1 MIWRSIREW
10 EALSISESGGD
21 NVVTRRQADQLL
33 AAARH
38 AQASLQLGGA
48 ETSRILVDGV
58 RQLRAQQVV
67 GVVAAPNIAL
77 EILPKIDGLEE
88 DATRNNL
95 IRMLARTLDL
105 KIAHGALASLD
116 WQRKS
121 LLELLI
127 RLFSDRLFEAIHRGL
142 TRRYVPR
149 EGDRSALRGRLNVVR
164 QFTALAVAPQ
174 RLACRFHELSADIPL
189 NQVLKAAVTN
199 LRRISRL
206 PENQRRLSEL
216 ELVFADVAAVSIN
229 RLPWHQI
236 ILDRTNTAYHDLIV
250 ISELLLGKRFQ
261 TTSAGP
267 GVGFSLLF
275 EMNTLFEKFIGL
287 SLKAAARNSGVRIT
301 LQAPRSH
308 ALLEIVS
315 GEKRFMTKPDIVI
328 QIDGKPIMIIDTK
341 WKRLS
346 PEIDDPKHG
355 ISQSDVY
362 QMMAYA
368 HVYQVKNLLL
378 LYPHHAELGADA
390 GILCDHKIMGTDD
403 TRLRVATVD
412 LSNLDDFSLRLR
424 TLVWNLLGKAN

>member
-1 MIWRSIREW
+1 
-10 EALSISESGGD
+10 
-21 NVVTRRQADQLL
+21 
-33 AAARH
+33 
-38 AQASLQLGGA
+38 
-48 ETSRILVDGV
+48 
-58 RQLRAQQVV
+58 
-67 GVVAAPNIAL
+67 
-77 EILPKIDGLEE
+77 
-88 DATRNNL
+88 
-95 IRMLARTLDL
+95 MLARTLDL
-105 KIAHGALASLD
+105 RIAHGALASLD
-116 WQRKS
+116 WQRKN
-121 LLELLI
+121 LLEILI
-127 RLFSDRLFEAIHRGL
+127 KLFSDKLFEVVHLGL

-164 QFTALAVAPQ
+164 QFTVLAVAPQ

-189 NQVLKAAVTN
+189 NQILKAAVTY

-206 PENQRRLSEL
+206 PENQRLLSEL
-216 ELVFADVAAVSIN
+216 ELVFADVVAVPID
-229 RLPWHQI
+229 RLRWHQV
-236 ILDRTNTAYHDLIV
+236 ILDRTNTSYHDLIV

-261 TTSAGP
+261 TTSG
-267 GVGFSLLF
+267 GSEVGFTLLF

-287 SLKAAARNSGVRIT
+287 SLKDYARNSGVRIT

-315 GEKRFMTKPDIVI
+315 GKKRFMTKPDIVI

-346 PEIDDPKHG
+346 PAIDDTNHG

-368 HVYQVKNLLL
+368 HIYQVENLLL

-390 GILCDHKIMGTDD
+390 GILCDHKIAGTHD

-412 LSNLDDFSLRLR
+412 LSNLNEFSLRLR
-424 TLVWNLLGKAN
+424 TLVWDLLGKAN